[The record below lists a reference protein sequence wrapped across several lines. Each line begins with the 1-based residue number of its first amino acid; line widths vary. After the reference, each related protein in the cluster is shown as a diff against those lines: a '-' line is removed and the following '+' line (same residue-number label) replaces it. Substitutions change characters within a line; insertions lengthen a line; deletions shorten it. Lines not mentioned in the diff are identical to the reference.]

1 MDEMT
6 KWILGITGALIVA
19 YNLWLARSIQRLRD
33 DMSAFRE
40 TVIKD
45 SKEYA
50 STKAIDEVRQ
60 DVKQVAQ
67 LLHELIGEV
76 RASNRRE

>member
-1 MDEMT
+1 MDDLT
-6 KWILGITGALIVA
+6 KWILGIAGAFIVA
-19 YNLWLARSIQRLRD
+19 YNLWLASSIQTLRTE
-33 DMSAFRE
+33 MASFRE
-40 TVIKD
+40 KVAND

-67 LLHELIGEV
+67 LLHELLGEV
-76 RASNRRE
+76 RANRRE